1 MTIETSLRALVA
13 AGANMD
19 VRDVFVAPYLGEQP
33 ATLHAVVDIP
43 RAVPAST
50 NGPKGERVAHDG
62 RRTVWTTWE
71 GTAAVR
77 WQGTGAGGAARR
89 FVLAVLGNVV
99 DDRPL
104 GIVLD
109 LKGVAVETGEI
120 ERGDTYV
127 QVASVAMGI
136 AWDETLTHEP
146 GVVESVT
153 VGLSHDDV
161 PSTVLPVG
169 TPVPVEAG

>member
-1 MTIETSLRALVA
+1 MAIESALRTLVA
-13 AGANMD
+13 AGSDMD
-19 VRDVFVAPYLGEQP
+19 VQAVYVAPYLGEQP
-33 ATLHAVVDIP
+33 STLHAVVDIP

-50 NGPKGERVAHDG
+50 NGPKGERVADDG
-62 RRTVWTTWE
+62 RRSVWTTWE

-77 WQGTGAGGAARR
+77 WQGTGAGAAARR

-99 DDRPL
+99 DDRAL

-109 LKGVAVETGEI
+109 LNGVAVETGEI

-136 AWDETLTHEP
+136 AWDETLTHDP
-146 GVVESVT
+146 GVVESIDIGV
-153 VGLSHDDV
+153 SHDDV
-161 PSTVLPVG
+161 PGTLPPVG
-169 TPVPVEAG
+169 TPEPVAVG

>member
-1 MTIETSLRALVA
+1 MTIEISLRALVA
-13 AGANMD
+13 AGADMD
-19 VRDVFVAPYLGEQP
+19 VQAVYVAPYLGVQP
-33 ATLHAVVDIP
+33 ETLHAVVDIP

-50 NGPKGERVAHDG
+50 NGPKGERVADDG

-77 WQGTGAGGAARR
+77 WQGAGAGAAARR

-99 DDRPL
+99 DDRAL
-104 GIVLD
+104 SIVLD

-120 ERGDTYV
+120 ERGDSYV
-127 QVASVAMGI
+127 QVASVAVGV
-136 AWDETLTHEP
+136 AWDEALTHEP

-161 PSTVLPVG
+161 PGTVPPVG
-169 TPVPVEAG
+169 TPVAVAVG